1 MAAKRAKKTD
11 TAALPAPAA
20 TETAIIAIKG
30 FDGQLKCRGF
40 QFEIGKTYKHDGPVV
55 ACESGF
61 HAVEGHPLDVLG
73 YYPPAG
79 SRFCEVE
86 QRGPF
91 ARHSDDSKVA
101 SAEITVRAEIHMHD
115 LIQRAIK
122 WVFDRS
128 KPEGKTATGYQG
140 AASATGNEGAAS
152 ATGTRGAAMATGYR
166 GAASATGYQGAALAT
181 GNEGA
186 ASATGTQ
193 GAALAT
199 GTQGAALATGTR
211 GAASAT
217 SYQGAASATGNEG
230 AASATGTRG
239 AAMACGYAGS
249 VSGVEGNALFLA
261 ERNFHGEIVAV
272 WAGIAG
278 RDGIK
283 PNTFY
288 ALRAGKPVETEG

>member
-152 ATGTRGAAMATGYR
+152 ETGTRGAAMATG
-166 GAASATGYQGAALAT
+166 
-181 GNEGA
+181 N
-186 ASATGTQ
+186 
-193 GAALAT
+193 
-199 GTQGAALATGTR
+199 R